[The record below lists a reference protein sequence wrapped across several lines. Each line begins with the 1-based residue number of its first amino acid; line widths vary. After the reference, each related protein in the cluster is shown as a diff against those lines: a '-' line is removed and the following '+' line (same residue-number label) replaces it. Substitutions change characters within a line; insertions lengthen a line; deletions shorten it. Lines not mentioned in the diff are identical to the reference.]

1 MLSRPYYR
9 GLAIQVTEIV
19 KDWLKSH
26 GYDGLYTDECG
37 CRIADLAP
45 CGGEG
50 MSECCAGV
58 YKPCDPAMGYDYWIG
73 LKEPTPEDSGA
84 GEHISQ
90 QTQGGSAD
98 ASTQITP

>member
-1 MLSRPYYR
+1 M
-9 GLAIQVTEIV
+9 QVTEIV

-37 CRIADLAP
+37 CRIEDLAP

-50 MSECCAGV
+50 MYECRAGV
-58 YKPCDPAMGYDYWIG
+58 YKPCDPATGYDYWIG
-73 LKEPTPEDSGA
+73 PKEPTPESSGT

-90 QTQGGSAD
+90 HAKGCHAGDGTIGR
-98 ASTQITP
+98 

>member
-1 MLSRPYYR
+1 M
-9 GLAIQVTEIV
+9 QVTEIV

-37 CRIADLAP
+37 CRIEDLAP

-58 YKPCDPAMGYDYWIG
+58 YKPCDPKTGFDYFIG
-73 LKEPTPEDSGA
+73 PKEPTPESSGA

-90 QTQGGSAD
+90 HAKERLF
-98 ASTQITP
+98 